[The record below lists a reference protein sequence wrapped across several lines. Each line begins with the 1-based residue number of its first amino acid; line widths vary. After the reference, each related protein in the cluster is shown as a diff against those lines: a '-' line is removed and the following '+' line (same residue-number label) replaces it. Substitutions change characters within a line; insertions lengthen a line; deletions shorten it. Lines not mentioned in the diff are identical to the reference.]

1 MKRIFLNI
9 IIVVSIFCLN
19 VANVLAKEYSD
30 LTTNHWAYK
39 QIEALSN
46 EDIVVGY
53 PDGTFKP
60 DSNVTRAEFATM
72 VVKAVGQENA
82 DLKEIINFEDINNTY
97 WAWNMIQRAVRFDI
111 VKKSSDNKF
120 YPENTVTK
128 AQAIAFVINA
138 LDTDDISISQAKD
151 ALLKKYYD
159 YAAIPDWILIPAGKA
174 EFLGMIPNVP
184 GKSGTLDVEKP
195 ATRAEL
201 AVFLYNLKEQ
211 VKINANKKLKAALK
225 PRMADGFIV
234 KDAVVD
240 KNIATIPVGTILPV
254 KLSGEI
260 SSQKS
265 KLGEVFVATFPQ
277 NIVTKEHYLLINEGV
292 PLTGQVLDL
301 NVARY
306 FWRNGAVILETKS
319 LKTPGNQVAK
329 FSTLADTD
337 VQVSGFWKKV
347 KRMIIRGEKYEL
359 QAGDIVNVKT
369 LQPVRIDIVTGRFVE
384 N

>member
-1 MKRIFLNI
+1 MRRLLNVFA
-9 IIVVSIFCLN
+9 VVSIFCLGMTS
-19 VANVLAKEYSD
+19 VLAKDYSD
-30 LTTNHWAYK
+30 LSTSHWAYK

-60 DSNVTRAEFATM
+60 DANVTRAEFATM

-82 DLKEIINFEDINNTY
+82 DLKEIIDFDDIANNY

-111 VKKSSDNKF
+111 VTKSSDNKF

-138 LDTDDISISQAKD
+138 LDTEDISTSQAKD

-174 EFLGMIPNVP
+174 EFLGMIPKMP
-184 GKSGTLDVEKP
+184 GKTGALDVEKP

-211 VKINANKKLKAALK
+211 VKINANKKLKAAMK
-225 PRMADGFIV
+225 PRTADGFVV
-234 KDAVVD
+234 KEAIVD
-240 KNIATIPVGTILPV
+240 KTIATIPVGTVLPV
-254 KLSGEI
+254 RLNGEI

-292 PLTGQVLDL
+292 PITGQILDL

-337 VQVSGFWKKV
+337 VQVSGFWRKA

-359 QAGDIVNVKT
+359 QSDDILNVRT
-369 LQPVRIDIVTGRFVE
+369 LHPIRIDIVTGRFIE

>member
-1 MKRIFLNI
+1 MKRILFNVFV
-9 IIVVSIFCLN
+9 VVSIFCLS
-19 VANVLAKEYSD
+19 VASAFAKEYSD
-30 LTTNHWAYK
+30 LDKGYWAYS
-39 QIEALSN
+39 QIESLSN

-53 PDGTFKP
+53 PDGSFKP

-82 DLKEIINFEDINNTY
+82 ELKEIINFDDINNTY

-111 VKKSSDNKF
+111 VKKSSDNMF
-120 YPENTVTK
+120 NPENTVTK

-151 ALLKKYYD
+151 ALLKKYSD

-174 EFLGMIPNVP
+174 EFLGMIPTTPRRTGV
-184 GKSGTLDVEKP
+184 LDVEKP

-201 AVFLYNLKEQ
+201 AVFLCNLKEQ
-211 VKINANKKLKAALK
+211 VKINANKKLKAAMK
-225 PRMADGFIV
+225 PRTGEGY
-234 KDAVVD
+234 VVD
-240 KNIATIPVGTILPV
+240 TSLKGNIATIPVGTIMPV

-277 NIVTKEHYLLINEGV
+277 NIVTKQHYLLINEGV
-292 PLTGQVLDL
+292 PIAGQVLDL

-319 LKTPGNQVAK
+319 LKTPGNQIAK
-329 FSTLADTD
+329 FCTLANTD

-359 QAGDIVNVKT
+359 KPGDILNVKT
-369 LQPVRIDIVTGRFVE
+369 LQPIRVDVVTGRFIE
-384 N
+384 D